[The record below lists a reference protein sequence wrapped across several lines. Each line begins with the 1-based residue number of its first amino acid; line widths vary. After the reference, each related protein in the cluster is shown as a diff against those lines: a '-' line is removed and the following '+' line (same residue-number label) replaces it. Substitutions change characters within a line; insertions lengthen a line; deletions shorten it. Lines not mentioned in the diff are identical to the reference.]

1 MIQTI
6 PPSNAEIPA
15 LALYASMQKAAKTNV
30 TLICTSQSRTMPR
43 LLSCL
48 FTYSPKFH
56 RANYN
61 ATRMNNQCSIL
72 FTDCLRIVSKSKFTW
87 LFDSYCTNN
96 DSKRALLCPCSTRFM
111 NVFVLNL
118 IAICF

>member
-15 LALYASMQKAAKTNV
+15 LALYASTQKTAKINV

-61 ATRMNNQCSIL
+61 ATRINNQCPIL
-72 FTDCLRIVSKSKFTW
+72 FNARIRIVSIGE
-87 LFDSYCTNN
+87 
-96 DSKRALLCPCSTRFM
+96 PHQ
-111 NVFVLNL
+111 
-118 IAICF
+118 